1 MCGIVGHLGT
11 FNSLTIVLDGL
22 EALEYRGYDS
32 AGVSLIGRDGEI
44 ITSKKEGRLTNL
56 RKEVSRLKEIYFAG
70 IGHTRWATHG
80 NVNQVNSHPHNGPGF
95 SIVHN
100 GIIENASELREEL
113 SVEGYKFLSE
123 TDSEVF
129 VRLIEKLSQT
139 EGNFEK
145 VIFTAF
151 QKIRGNNCIV
161 ILKES
166 ERKIYAIKNNA
177 PLACGISDD
186 EQNYFV
192 SSDPY
197 ALQKYIDTI
206 YFPENNVLAILSMDE
221 KIKFLESTLNES
233 SQFKT
238 EKNSLLSS
246 ENNKGNFEHFMLKE
260 IWEQPNLIDQYV
272 SHVTNQKNEKFL
284 TKKPKRI
291 SIVACGTAY
300 YAGLYAKS
308 AIEEICRIPVSVD
321 MASEFRYANP
331 VIEKDDLAVFISQSG
346 ETADTL
352 AALQLCKELGITT
365 LSILNVAHSTI
376 YRESDFNMMINAG
389 PEIGVASTKAF
400 TLQCLTSVLLA
411 EKLKSLSSSND
422 DESIFDKLTLRLSS
436 KIEEI
441 LNRTS
446 EIKEIAEQI
455 HTQSGFFFTGRNK
468 NYPIALEGA
477 LKLKEIA
484 YVHAEGYASGELKHG
499 PIAMIDE
506 SVVNI
511 AYIDDTL
518 FEKTLSNIQEIKT
531 RKGKI
536 LSIGI
541 TDTPELEKI
550 SNYRFQ
556 LDVSEL
562 GVLSPL
568 ALNVFG
574 QLLSYYVAKHKGTDI
589 DKPRNLAKSVT
600 VE

>member
-32 AGVSLIGRDGEI
+32 AGVSLIGRDGNI
-44 ITSKKEGRLTNL
+44 ITAKKEGRLTNL
-56 RKEVSRLKEIYFAG
+56 RKEVANFKEIYFAG

-100 GIIENASELREEL
+100 GIIENSSELKSEL
-113 SVEGYKFLSE
+113 SLEGYSFLSD

-129 VRLIEKLSQT
+129 VRLIEKLSKT
-139 EGNFEK
+139 EKSFEK
-145 VIFTAF
+145 VIYKAF
-151 QKIRGNNCIV
+151 SMIRGNNCIV
-161 ILKES
+161 ILKEK

-177 PLACGISDD
+177 PLACGVSDD
-186 EQNYFV
+186 EQNFFV

-206 YFPENNVLAILSMDE
+206 YFPENNVLSVLSLDE
-221 KIKFLESTLNES
+221 KIQFLNSSLNES
-233 SQFKT
+233 LNFKT

-246 ENNKGNFEHFMLKE
+246 ENDKGKFEHFMLKE
-260 IWEQPNLIDQYV
+260 IWEQPNLIDQYKINIA
-272 SHVTNQKNEKFL
+272 NQINEKFL
-284 TKKPKRI
+284 TKVPKRI

-300 YAGLYAKS
+300 YAGLFAKNV
-308 AIEEICRIPVSVD
+308 IESICRIPVSVD
-321 MASEFRYANP
+321 MASEFRYADP
-331 VIEKDDLAVFISQSG
+331 VVNEDDLAIFISQSG

-352 AALQLCKELGITT
+352 AALQLCKDLGVAT

-376 YRESDFNMMINAG
+376 YRESDFHMMIHAG

-400 TLQCLTSVLLA
+400 TLQCLTSLHLA
-411 EKLKSLSSSND
+411 GKLKKLIDGKSIDSSFNKLS
-422 DESIFDKLTLRLSS
+422 TLLSK

-441 LNRTS
+441 LNRTA

-468 NYPIALEGA
+468 NFPIALEGA

-506 SVVNI
+506 GIINI

-531 RKGKI
+531 RKGVI
-536 LSIGI
+536 LTIGS
-541 TDTPELEKI
+541 TNTPELEKI

-556 LDVSEL
+556 IDVSEL
-562 GVLSPL
+562 GLLSPL